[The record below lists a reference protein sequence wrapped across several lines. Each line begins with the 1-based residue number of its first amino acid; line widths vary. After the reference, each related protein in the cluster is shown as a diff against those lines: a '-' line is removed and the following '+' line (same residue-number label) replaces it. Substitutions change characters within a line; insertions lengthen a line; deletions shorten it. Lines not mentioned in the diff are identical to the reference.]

1 MDKSGKDFLRCLAN
15 KFANRI
21 KVYTFTPPICYN
33 ISNEFG
39 IVPAHLSPP
48 C

>member
-1 MDKSGKDFLRCLAN
+1 MDKIGKDFLRCLAN
-15 KFANRI
+15 KFANRL
-21 KVYTFTPPICYN
+21 KVRHSTPPICYN